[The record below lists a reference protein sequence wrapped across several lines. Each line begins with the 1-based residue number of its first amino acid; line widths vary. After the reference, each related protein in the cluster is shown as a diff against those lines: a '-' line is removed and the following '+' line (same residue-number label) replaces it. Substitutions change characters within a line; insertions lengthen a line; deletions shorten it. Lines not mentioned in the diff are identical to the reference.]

1 MAHSEVVFLCYHALA
16 LASLTCWTLLTYR
29 YSHNK
34 PMKIPRIPTPIID
47 LAIVVTPYLIGYIE
61 LKATG
66 SSAIFAAMDAMS
78 FGEKFILY
86 ILTFLLV
93 EFVDYKHSY
102 NRDTEGAQS
111 NIDKLTVELKNTR
124 TRLVAL
130 TSKVELIHH
139 GQQLDRALAEVK
151 HPYFVNLIARRLKSL
166 LAQNSALFVQ
176 TERTYPSHANT
187 FGAQG
192 IRTTR
197 DNLKCVSYI
206 PEYWE
211 DKGETEYMDTQINLM
226 KRGVKIKRLFIVND
240 KNRDNTRKQMA
251 YQHGLGIDTKCIEQA
266 MVDFEFR
273 EKDYLV
279 QDDELLVELYFDEG
293 MEYGTH
299 KESKELITVDDLVV
313 QERIE
318 QFTTNW
324 ANAKSL

>member
-1 MAHSEVVFLCYHALA
+1 
-16 LASLTCWTLLTYR
+16 
-29 YSHNK
+29 
-34 PMKIPRIPTPIID
+34 MKIPRIPTPIID
-47 LAIVVTPYLIGYIE
+47 LVIITAPYLVGYIE
-61 LKATG
+61 LQTTG

-93 EFVDYKHSY
+93 EFVDYKYTYKQSVEETQ
-102 NRDTEGAQS
+102 TEM
-111 NIDKLTVELKNTR
+111 DKLSVELKNTR
-124 TRLVAL
+124 TRLAAL
-130 TSKVELIHH
+130 TGKVELIHH
-139 GQQLDRALAEVK
+139 GQNLDDFLVKVK
-151 HPYFVNLIARRLKSL
+151 HPYFVSLISRRVKNMLT
-166 LAQNSALFVQ
+166 QNSDLFVQ

-226 KRGVKIKRLFIVND
+226 KRGVRIKRLFIVND
-240 KNRDNTRKQMA
+240 QNRDNTSKQMK
-251 YQHGLGIDTKCIEQA
+251 YQNGLGIETKCIEQS
-266 MVDFEFR
+266 MVDFEFK

-279 QDDELLVELYFDEG
+279 QDDELLVELYFDNDEG
-293 MEYGTH
+293 YGTH
-299 KESKELITVDDLVV
+299 SESKELITLDDIVV

-324 ANAKSL
+324 ANAKTI

>member
-1 MAHSEVVFLCYHALA
+1 
-16 LASLTCWTLLTYR
+16 
-29 YSHNK
+29 
-34 PMKIPRIPTPIID
+34 MKIPRIPTPIID
-47 LAIVVTPYLIGYIE
+47 LAIIITPYLVGYIE
-61 LKATG
+61 EKATG

-93 EFVDYKHSY
+93 EFVDYKYTYKHSV
-102 NRDTEGAQS
+102 DEAKDDM
-111 NIDKLTVELKNTR
+111 DKLGIELKNTK
-124 TRLVAL
+124 TRLAAL
-130 TSKVELIHH
+130 TSKIELVQH
-139 GQQLDRALAEVK
+139 GQQLDARLAEVK
-151 HPYFVNLIARRLKSL
+151 HPYFVGLISRRLKNL
-166 LAQNSALFVQ
+166 LTQNSELFVQ

-187 FGAQG
+187 YGAQG

-211 DKGETEYMDTQINLM
+211 DKGETEYMVTQINLM
-226 KRGVKIKRLFIVND
+226 KRGVKIKRLFIVNEQ
-240 KNRDNTRKQMA
+240 NRENTRKQME
-251 YQHGLGIDTKCIEQA
+251 YQNSLGIDTKCVEQSL
-266 MVDFEFR
+266 VDFEFK

-293 MEYGTH
+293 EEYGTH
-299 KESKELITVDDLVV
+299 SESKELITVDETLV

-324 ANAKSL
+324 GNAKTL